1 LIVIDASILAN
12 VVADDGP
19 DGHAA
24 RFVIREA
31 GGLSAPQLVD
41 VETASVLRKR
51 WLAGTLSERR
61 FAIAIDDL
69 EELDVERYPMLPL
82 LQRIYELRAS
92 LSAYDASYVALAE
105 GLQCHLLTADGQLA
119 SAPGPACEIRLLE
132 TP

>member
-1 LIVIDASILAN
+1 MIVIDASILAN

-19 DGHAA
+19 DGQAA
-24 RFVIREA
+24 RLVVREA

-51 WLAGTLSERR
+51 WRAGTLPERR
-61 FAIAIDDL
+61 FATAIDDL
-69 EELDVERYPMLPL
+69 AELDVERYPMLPL
-82 LQRIYELRAS
+82 LRRIYELRAN

-105 GLQCHLLTADGQLA
+105 GLQCGLLTADGRLA
-119 SAPGPACEIRLLE
+119 NAPGPTCEIRLLE